1 MTRKVP
7 NQLSSAFHLQIC
19 YFADFVGALV
29 VVVENAQS
37 MGDYFQVL
45 GVDS

>member
-1 MTRKVP
+1 MQ

-29 VVVENAQS
+29 VVVEVARS
-37 MGDYFQVL
+37 MGDYSQEL
-45 GVDS
+45 AVDF